1 MITYQNTSKILKQ
14 GLEFLKEFGYG
25 NPTEE
30 VEQDVLAGDSVTLT
44 YKAKEIGIEIGI
56 SYWQAQLGSPE
67 SFVVLVDNGQDRIG
81 LNEWLKDRG
90 KENALTLWNNL
101 GIPEELF
108 IMEFISSFESLCR
121 GNLLDIIKGRR
132 WDSVHINFMG
142 FK

>member
-1 MITYQNTSKILKQ
+1 MITYHNTSDMLKQ

-25 NPTEE
+25 NPNEE
-30 VEQDVLAGDSVTLT
+30 VEQDVLTGDNVTLT

-56 SYWQAQLGSPE
+56 SYWRAQLGSPE

-101 GIPEELF
+101 GIPEERF
-108 IMEFISSFESLCR
+108 IREFISSFESLCR
-121 GNLLDIIKGRR
+121 SDLLDIIKGKR